1 MDFKQIE
8 KLGLTKNEA
17 LVYVNLLELGSS
29 TSGDIIRK
37 SGLHGSKVYAA
48 LDRLKRKGLANYVIK
63 SGKKSFIATDPRRLL
78 ELEYERETLVKQII
92 PELEQLHR
100 KHRHIVKIEIYEDW
114 EGLKNIV
121 QVTLGCRHFD
131 VLASEDEIF
140 PGFSEQ
146 FSRQIAKRKINVRI
160 LAKGNVKEQISNL
173 KILPVSFISPF
184 SFLVLEKKV
193 AMIVYAERPYAIL
206 IESESIYNKY
216 KAYFEI
222 LWKISKKI

>member
-160 LAKGNVKEQISNL
+160 LAKGSVKEQINNL
-173 KILPVSFISPF
+173 KILPTSFISPF

-193 AMIVYAERPYAIL
+193 AMIVYAEKPYAIL
-206 IESESIYNKY
+206 IESESVYKKY

-222 LWKISKKI
+222 LWKISKRI

>member
-8 KLGLTKNEA
+8 QLGLTKNEA
-17 LVYVNLLELGSS
+17 LVYIDLLELGSS
-29 TSGDIIRK
+29 SSGEIIRK

-78 ELEYERETLVKQII
+78 ELEQERETLVKQIV
-92 PELEQLHR
+92 PELERLHR
-100 KHRHIVKIEIYEDW
+100 KPRYRVNIEIYEDW

-121 QVTLGCRHFD
+121 QTTLGCRHFD

-140 PGFSEQ
+140 PGFSDK
-146 FSRQIAKRKINVRI
+146 FSKQIAKKKISVRV
-160 LAKGNVKEQISNL
+160 LANKNIKEKIGIL
-173 KILPVSFISPF
+173 KILPNSFISPF
-184 SFLVLEKKV
+184 SILVLEKKV
-193 AMIVYAERPYAIL
+193 AIIVYAERPYAIL
-206 IESESIYNKY
+206 IESESVYKKY

-222 LWKISKKI
+222 LWKISRKN